1 MRQIVA
7 RCASS
12 VLASCAVV
20 FAAILKPMF
29 HSPQAPKELM
39 KKQ

>member
-1 MRQIVA
+1 MKKMAA
-7 RCASS
+7 RYASS

-20 FAAILKPMF
+20 FVAILKPMF
-29 HSPQAPKELM
+29 HSPKAPKELM